1 MSVEVFTPEE
11 YLGKI
16 ISDLTTRQGR
26 IEGIEERQD
35 GKVVKALVPLEHIFG
50 YTTALRSVSKGRAS
64 HTTNFDSY
72 QPAVRRVQE
81 KIIRK
86 SRGE

>member
-1 MSVEVFTPEE
+1 VFTPEE

-16 ISDLTTRQGR
+16 ISDLSARLGK

-35 GKVVKALVPLEHIFG
+35 GKVVKALVPLKNIFG
-50 YTTALRSVSKGRAS
+50 YTTVLRSASKGRAS

-72 QPAVRRVQE
+72 QPVAKRVQE
-81 KIIRK
+81 KIIKK